1 MDRPSDADVEAELD
15 VFDYLD
21 FRAFL
26 RDFYVHENTLKKGF
40 SFRAFS
46 RRAGLSSPNHLKRVM
61 EGDRNLALE
70 TARKFAKAC
79 RLTGDA
85 AQYFEELVRLDQAAT
100 VKERQ
105 EVHGALSGFRGYRQA
120 QQLDMAHAA
129 YHAQWYIP
137 AIRELA
143 GRADFDGSAK
153 WLAERLW
160 PKISVAEANR
170 ALHTLKELGLLV
182 ADADG
187 RLVQAND
194 VVTTGPELPAVH
206 IANYHVMMLERAAA
220 SIDLIPSSERDIS
233 SVTLLLSEGGVARI
247 KGRIQRFRR
256 ELLELAVAEPAGT
269 QVVQVG
275 FQLFPLSLPPD
286 REP

>member
-1 MDRPSDADVEAELD
+1 MDRPSAEAPEPEVD
-15 VFDYLD
+15 VFEHLDY
-21 FRAFL
+21 RAFL
-26 RDFYVHENTLKKGF
+26 RAFYAHEKATKRGF

-61 EGDRNLALE
+61 EGERNLTLE

-85 AQYFEELVRLDQAAT
+85 ATYFEELVRLGQAAT
-100 VKERQ
+100 VQERKEA
-105 EVHGALSGFRGYRQA
+105 HTALAGYRGYRDA

-143 GRADFDGSAK
+143 GRSDFDGTPK
-153 WLAERLW
+153 WMAERLW
-160 PKISVAEANR
+160 PKISVAEAKR
-170 ALHTLKELGLLV
+170 ALHTLMELGLLTT
-182 ADADG
+182 DEEG
-187 RLVQAND
+187 RVVQASE

-206 IANYHVMMLERAAA
+206 IANYHLMMLERAAA
-220 SIDLIPSSERDIS
+220 SIDLVPSHERDIS
-233 SVTLLLSEGGVARI
+233 SVTLLLTDGGVARV
-247 KGRIQRFRR
+247 KARIQRFRR
-256 ELLELAVAEPAGT
+256 ELLELAVAEAHGT

-275 FQLFPLSLPPD
+275 FQLFPLSLPPE